1 MAKKIDQ
8 YYKQNL
14 KSTKGSTNSVI
25 NANNQA
31 TDAYVSST
39 NKSYDDA
46 IKKSKQDTAVQ
57 KDALRQDY
65 QRSYDMNAISKAVAQ
80 RQLRERMAATGLS
93 DSGLNRTQ
101 LTALETAKMNN
112 DNAVT
117 RQQTAAKAT
126 LESALADTL
135 AKLRSEKAGNEAQ
148 VRYTNAQK
156 NNEIKQNYYTNA
168 YNNAV
173 SQYSEEN
180 AAEKAAEAEK
190 YKAAQEAATKTTIAM
205 YNAQAKKKTTSELIN
220 DASDMFSK
228 QTVTTSEGDTSYRY
242 SPTEAAT
249 LGRLYLVEQG
259 ALSLGDVGY
268 NAQTLKNMYMYGS
281 NSVRSAVE
289 SVAHNYGSSTL
300 ISFINNEKQA
310 AAKREKQKER
320 EEKKKNGYKNTS
332 SKTSDTSHK

>member
-46 IKKSKQDTAVQ
+46 IKKSKHDTAVQ

-190 YKAAQEAATKTTIAM
+190 YKAAQEAAAKTTIAM

-228 QTVTTSEGDTSYRY
+228 QTVTTGKGNTSYRY

-259 ALSLGDVGY
+259 TLSLGDVGY

-310 AAKREKQKER
+310 AAK
-320 EEKKKNGYKNTS
+320 KKKAK
-332 SKTSDTSHK
+332 